1 MDATCFL
8 EGVIPPNALRQMKQP
23 ILMLHGVEDRFV
35 AKESSLSLLQHLP
48 NAQLHLIKG
57 CRTIG
62 FKLKNVKSF
71 KSINYSF
78 LKEN

>member
-1 MDATCFL
+1 MPG

-35 AKESSLSLLQHLP
+35 AKESQFIIAFKHLP

-57 CRTIG
+57 CGHWIQIEKRDN
-62 FKLKNVKSF
+62 LF
-71 KSINYSF
+71 KSVNSVF
-78 LKEN
+78 